1 MCQNRGWIHDVSLL
15 GIFVPPRIL
24 ITYNRTCGSHSLK
37 GSITGRRG
45 NMSLKNERSG
55 FFGLVKLAVAL
66 AAVILIAAVAV
77 SVMTS
82 EDDDEGQSSTNYVT
96 ADGGSAS
103 YTPADTSDFIT
114 STVLTIGVGQSK
126 IITPESYLML
136 SGMSY
141 KSSDTGVATVS
152 NNGGYCTVTGV
163 AVGSATVTCTYG
175 SCTSTCTVTVQS
187 DESESVLDVYDVKEG
202 SSAYATVSG
211 DGFEDGLLSLSFNSA
226 SGTYTYRTGLFTV
239 KSVETDYIVI
249 NLCGT
254 DSGNW
259 FSSYVTIKM
268 YVTTGDGTIV
278 RNATYSSSP
287 FVPGAQYNTDG
298 GAEILVPTAL
308 LRDGT
313 EYSVYF
319 RFYTSDL
326 PIAGY
331 SKQITGSF
339 TYHSSNS
346 GGTDMNGTFA
356 RTYSWSYDA
365 DHDGTVS
372 DDEEYS
378 ASITVPYYIYYM
390 EARTNSSYTSTESYS
405 SGSIFTNRAG
415 DSEYTDTLERV
426 AMSDSVTKSLC
437 EAVVKA
443 YEDNGGTWSSLS
455 SSDKAQFILAFTQI
469 NFTYAYDSYQYGDG
483 STSAEYWAYSTETI
497 WTGAGDCEDTS
508 ILTAA
513 LFKAAGLKSGVY
525 LVPGHAIA
533 AVALEDYDATAIE
546 IDSNYSGYG
555 VMSKDADGTV
565 YYGCETTAEL
575 YLPIGRITQSATVS
589 GTVYNFCD
597 TSASWCELD
606 IIN

>member
-1 MCQNRGWIHDVSLL
+1 MNLR
-15 GIFVPPRIL
+15 
-24 ITYNRTCGSHSLK
+24 
-37 GSITGRRG
+37 
-45 NMSLKNERSG
+45 NERSG
-55 FFGLVKLAVAL
+55 FFGLVKLAIAL
-66 AAVILIAAVAV
+66 AAVILIAAAAV
-77 SVMTS
+77 SLMAS
-82 EDDDEGQSSTNYVT
+82 GEDDDGQSSTNYVT
-96 ADGGSAS
+96 ADGGSAT

-114 STVLTIGVGQSK
+114 STALTIGIGQSK
-126 IITPESYLML
+126 VITPESYLML

-152 NNGGYCTVTGV
+152 NDDGYCTVTGE
-163 AVGSATVTCTYG
+163 AAGSATITCKYG
-175 SCTSTCTVTVQS
+175 SYTSTCTVTVQS
-187 DESESVLDVYDVKEG
+187 DESESALNVYDVKKG
-202 SSAYATVSG
+202 SSAYAAVSG
-211 DGFEDGLLSLSFNSA
+211 SGFEDGLLSLSFNSA
-226 SGTYTYRTGLFTV
+226 SGTYAHRTGLFTV

-278 RNATYSSSP
+278 KNATYSSSP

-308 LRDGT
+308 LSEGT

-326 PIAGY
+326 PTY
-331 SKQITGSF
+331 SSKQITGSF

-346 GGTDMNGTFA
+346 GGTDMNGMFA

-365 DHDGTVS
+365 DRDGTVS
-372 DDEEYS
+372 SNEEYS

-405 SGSIFTNRAG
+405 SGSLFTNRAG

-426 AMSDSVTKSLC
+426 AMPDSVTKSLY

-443 YEDNGGTWSSLS
+443 YEDNGGAWSSLS

-483 STSAEYWAYSTETI
+483 NTSAEYWAYSTETI
-497 WTGAGDCEDTS
+497 WAGAGDCEDTS
-508 ILTAA
+508 ILTAV

-533 AVALEDYDATAIE
+533 AIALDGYDATAIE

-555 VMSKDADGTV
+555 VMSKDVDGTV

-575 YLPIGRITQSATVS
+575 YLPVGRITQSATVS
-589 GTVYNFCD
+589 GTVYNFCN